1 MSNSYKVIYSP
12 LAQDDIR
19 AIYTY
24 IANELQAKQTARG
37 QVDRIR
43 NTVRKLNA
51 MPERYSAVEW
61 EPWASMGMRKVPVD
75 NYIVF
80 YLVDTVKL
88 TVTVIRVLYNG
99 RDIEGIIQKDTKP

>member
-1 MSNSYKVIYSP
+1 
-12 LAQDDIR
+12 
-19 AIYTY
+19 
-24 IANELQAKQTARG
+24 
-37 QVDRIR
+37 
-43 NTVRKLNA
+43 

>member
-1 MSNSYKVIYSP
+1 
-12 LAQDDIR
+12 
-19 AIYTY
+19 
-24 IANELQAKQTARG
+24 
-37 QVDRIR
+37 
-43 NTVRKLNA
+43 

-75 NYIVF
+75 NYIFF